1 MADIVGQAA
10 SGRGQPQK
18 DAPLVEPQRPEIKKP
33 TVEQDGTEL
42 KENCFKEP
50 MASGNRRIDVPR
62 EPIRD
67 VAVLMA
73 DTPSPAPSVI
83 SIRSDL
89 SDEEDQVGNEGR
101 QGCHLNQ

>member
-1 MADIVGQAA
+1 ME
-10 SGRGQPQK
+10 S
-18 DAPLVEPQRPEIKKP
+18 QRPEMKKP
-33 TVEQDGTEL
+33 TVEQDVTEL
-42 KENCFKEP
+42 KENCSKEA
-50 MASGNRRIDVPR
+50 MASENRRVDVPR

-89 SDEEDQVGNEGR
+89 SDEEDQVGNDGR